1 MNFNFKYLLFE
12 IYGSTIQIQLEESFL
27 LIFYVTFLYL
37 QQSAI
42 EKYNIAKVNF
52 DQIFTGS
59 PPDFPSSKKLMK
71 TSMSPPSSSKVP
83 GKLGSPSKFN
93 KSFKKPSSDKKGRQE
108 SMDKFLK
115 KTDKSEGI

>member
-1 MNFNFKYLLFE
+1 M
-12 IYGSTIQIQLEESFL
+12 GSFL
-27 LIFYVTFLYL
+27 LIFYLTFLNL

-59 PPDFPSSKKLMK
+59 PPDFPASKKLMK
-71 TSMSPPSSSKVP
+71 TSMSPPSSSKMP
-83 GKLGSPSKFN
+83 GKLGSASKFN
-93 KSFKKPSSDKKGRQE
+93 KSLKKPSSDKKGRQE

-115 KTDKSEGI
+115 KTDKTEGI